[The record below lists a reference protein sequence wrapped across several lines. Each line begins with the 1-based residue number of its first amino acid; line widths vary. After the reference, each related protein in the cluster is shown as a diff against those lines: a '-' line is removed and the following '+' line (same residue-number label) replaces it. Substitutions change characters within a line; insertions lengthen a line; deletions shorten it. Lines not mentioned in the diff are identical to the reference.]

1 MTIGELENQLME
13 FNEDERFYQQ
23 YYNVKQDKWM
33 LEDFLESLDFNE
45 VIQRRLI
52 VPEVSG
58 GWMPSD
64 MKDEAYF
71 DAEDKNHIV
80 ISKHNRFTPPFRHR
94 HIFFELAYVVK
105 GHCSQDV
112 GKDRIE
118 MEEGDF
124 CLLAPDTIHSVSVFD
139 DSLLVN
145 ILVRRST
152 FEDIFFNML
161 RDTNM
166 IATFFNQSLYSGVHN
181 PYLIIPARGDQVLK
195 EYVLSMFLEYL
206 GKSRYYEK
214 ILNNQLMI
222 LFAKILQSY
231 EDHIQLP
238 SVMRRATEESIRIL
252 SYIEDN
258 YQSVT
263 LKQTAAQFHF
273 SQPYC
278 SKIIKEYTGK
288 SFTQIVQEIRF
299 QKAAILLKNT
309 NISIAEISSRV
320 GFENVEHFNRMF
332 RKLYEMPPGKYRKG
346 NTGSRLFT
354 GPGGESRT
362 GPQAL

>member
-1 MTIGELENQLME
+1 
-13 FNEDERFYQQ
+13 
-23 YYNVKQDKWM
+23 
-33 LEDFLESLDFNE
+33 
-45 VIQRRLI
+45 
-52 VPEVSG
+52 
-58 GWMPSD
+58 
-64 MKDEAYF
+64 
-71 DAEDKNHIV
+71 
-80 ISKHNRFTPPFRHR
+80 
-94 HIFFELAYVVK
+94 
-105 GHCSQDV
+105 
-112 GKDRIE
+112 
-118 MEEGDF
+118 
-124 CLLAPDTIHSVSVFD
+124 
-139 DSLLVN
+139 
-145 ILVRRST
+145 
-152 FEDIFFNML
+152 
-161 RDTNM
+161 
-166 IATFFNQSLYSGVHN
+166 
-181 PYLIIPARGDQVLK
+181 
-195 EYVLSMFLEYL
+195 
-206 GKSRYYEK
+206 
-214 ILNNQLMI
+214 MI

>member
-1 MTIGELENQLME
+1 MTTKELENQLME

-23 YYNVKQDKWM
+23 YYNVKQNQWM
-33 LEDFLESLDFNE
+33 LEDFLKNLDFNE
-45 VIQRRLI
+45 VIRRRLI
-52 VPEVSG
+52 VSEVSG

-64 MKDEAYF
+64 MKDETYF
-71 DAEDKNHIV
+71 DLEDKNHIV
-80 ISKHNRFTPPFRHR
+80 ISKHNRFTPPFKHR

-105 GHCSQDV
+105 GRCSQDI
-112 GKDRIE
+112 GNDHIE
-118 MEEGDF
+118 MEAGDF
-124 CLLAPDTIHSVSVFD
+124 CLLAPDTVHSVGVFD

-152 FEDIFFNML
+152 FDDIFFNML

-206 GKSRYYEK
+206 GKRRYYEK

-222 LFAKILQSY
+222 LFAKMLQSY
-231 EDHIQLP
+231 EEQIRLP
-238 SVMRRATEESIRIL
+238 SRMRKATQESMKIL
-252 SYIEDN
+252 SYIEDH
-258 YQSVT
+258 YQTIT
-263 LKQTAAQFHF
+263 LKETASRFHF

-309 NISIAEISSRV
+309 NISIAEISNGV
-320 GFENVEHFNRMF
+320 GFENVEHFNRLF
-332 RKLYEMPPGKYRKG
+332 KKLYQMTPGQYRKG
-346 NTGSRLFT
+346 KTEPFADS
-354 GPGGESRT
+354 
-362 GPQAL
+362 